1 MVINNVNK
9 FLKKY
14 SKNQTILVFV
24 SIYWAGSLLLTCL
37 YIAFIFLYI
46 KWWKKLPYFQNTEGY
61 LPTTFISVLIPARNE
76 QDNIVQCLDAIVK
89 GHYPKN
95 LFEIIV
101 IDDHSDDL
109 TPQYVRDFAA
119 QNAQVRL
126 IELKNY
132 VKLSGNQP
140 FKKRAIEAAIGEAQG
155 ELIVTTDADCLA
167 QANWLSLLAQF
178 YEKTGKRF
186 IAAPVNFHEE
196 KSFFE
201 RFQSLD
207 YIGMMGVTG
216 AGVEGKFTN
225 MCNGANLAYQKK
237 LFYEVGGFKGIDH
250 VASGDDM
257 LLMQKIAR
265 FHPDALGFL
274 KNPEATVFT
283 KAKETVAEFLSQRL
297 RWASKSS
304 SYTEFFTVFQ
314 LASVFVYCYSIA
326 LSLCLS
332 IFYDKIFFILFLIQL
347 GIKTISDYFFLRMM
361 TGFFNRTDLMR
372 PFLTPQYM
380 HILYIIIVGSLANF
394 KKTYT
399 WKGRKVS

>member
-1 MVINNVNK
+1 M
-9 FLKKY
+9 LD
-14 SKNQTILVFV
+14 T
-24 SIYWAGSLLLTCL
+24 IYWAGSLLLATF
-37 YIAFIFLYI
+37 YVVFIFLYI
-46 KWWKKLPYFQNTEGY
+46 KFWKKLSFFQNTEGY
-61 LPTTFISVLIPARNE
+61 VPKTFLSVLIPARDE
-76 QDNIVQCLDAIVK
+76 QDNINQCLQAIVS
-89 GHYPKN
+89 GNYPKS

-101 IDDHSDDL
+101 IDDHSKDE
-109 TPQYVRDFAA
+109 TPQYVRDFSLK
-119 QNAQVRL
+119 NPNIRL

-132 VKLSGNQP
+132 IKISENQP
-140 FKKRAIEAAIGEAQG
+140 FKKRAIEAAIGEAKG

-167 QANWLSLLAQF
+167 QPNWLNLLTEF
-178 YEKTGKRF
+178 YERTGKRF

-237 LFYEVGGFKGIDH
+237 LFYEVGGFQGIDH

-265 FHPDALGFL
+265 FYPDSLGFL

-283 KAKETVAEFLSQRL
+283 KAKPTIAEFLSQRL

-314 LASVFVYCYSIA
+314 LATVFVFCWNI
-326 LSLCLS
+326 LFSLCLS
-332 IFYDKIFFILFLIQL
+332 VFYDRSVFLVFVISFSV
-347 GIKTISDYFFLRMM
+347 KTISDYFFLNMM
-361 TGFFNRTDLMR
+361 SRFFNRTDLMR
-372 PFLTPQYM
+372 PFLPPQYI
-380 HILYIIIVGSLANF
+380 HVLYIIVVGSLANF

-399 WKGRKVS
+399 WKGRKVR

>member
-1 MVINNVNK
+1 M
-9 FLKKY
+9 FYTL
-14 SKNQTILVFV
+14 
-24 SIYWAGSLLLTCL
+24 YWTVSLLLICL

-46 KWWKKLPYFQNTEGY
+46 RYWKKLSFFKFTEGY
-61 LPTTFISVLIPARNE
+61 HPKTVISVLIPARNE
-76 QDNIVQCLDAIVK
+76 QDYILHCLNAIVK
-89 GHYPKN
+89 GNYPQT

-101 IDDHSDDL
+101 IDDHSDDE
-109 TPQYVRDFAA
+109 TPQYVLDFAA
-119 QNAQVRL
+119 TRSNIRL

-132 VKLSGNQP
+132 VKLSENQP
-140 FKKRAIEAAIGEAQG
+140 FKKRAIEAAIGEAKG

-167 QANWLSLLAQF
+167 QPKWLNLLAEY

-196 KSFFE
+196 KTYFE

-225 MCNGANLAYQKK
+225 MCNGANLAYQKD

-265 FHPDALGFL
+265 FHPDSLGFL
-274 KNPEATVFT
+274 KNPEATVYT
-283 KAKETVAEFLSQRL
+283 KAKATIADFLSQRL

-314 LASVFVYCYSIA
+314 LATVFVFCWNI
-326 LSLCLS
+326 LISLCLS
-332 IFYDKIFFILFLIQL
+332 IFYDASFIAIFVLQFA
-347 GIKTISDYFFLRMM
+347 IKTVADYFFLNMM
-361 TGFFNRTDLMR
+361 SRFFNRTDLMR
-372 PFLTPQYM
+372 PFLTPQYI
-380 HILYIIIVGSLANF
+380 HILYIIVVGSLANF

-399 WKGRKVS
+399 WKGRKVK

>member
-1 MVINNVNK
+1 M
-9 FLKKY
+9 F
-14 SKNQTILVFV
+14 QT
-24 SIYWAGSLLLTCL
+24 IYWAGSLLLTCF
-37 YIAFIFLYI
+37 YIAFIFLYE
-46 KWWKKLPYFQNTEGY
+46 KWWKKLLPFAHTEGY
-61 LPTTFISVLIPARNE
+61 LPKTFISVLIPARDE
-76 QDNIVQCLDAIVK
+76 QDNIGHCLHAILS
-89 GHYPKN
+89 GNYPKH

-101 IDDHSDDL
+101 IDDHSDDE
-109 TPQYVRDFAA
+109 TPQYVLDFAA
-119 QNAQVRL
+119 KNANICL

-132 VKLSGNQP
+132 VKLAENQP
-140 FKKRAIEAAIGEAQG
+140 FKKRAIEAAIGEAKG
-155 ELIVTTDADCLA
+155 ELIVTTDADCFA
-167 QANWLSLLAQF
+167 QPNWLNMIVEF

-207 YIGMMGVTG
+207 YIGMMGITG
-216 AGVEGKFTN
+216 AGVAGKFTN
-225 MCNGANLAYQKK
+225 MCNGANLAYEKK

-283 KAKETVAEFLSQRL
+283 KAKATIADFMSQRL

-314 LASVFVYCYSIA
+314 LASVFVFCCSIV

-332 IFYDKIFFILFLIQL
+332 IFYDKIFFILFFIQL
-347 GIKTISDYFFLRMM
+347 SAKTIADYIFLKMM
-361 TGFFNRTDLMR
+361 TRFFNRPDLMR
-372 PFLTPQYM
+372 PFLTPQYL
-380 HILYIIIVGSLANF
+380 HILYIIVVGSLANF

>member
-1 MVINNVNK
+1 MFN
-9 FLKKY
+9 
-14 SKNQTILVFV
+14 TIL
-24 SIYWAGSLLLTCL
+24 WAIALLLTCL

-46 KWWKKLPYFQNTEGY
+46 KWWRKLSFFKNTEGY
-61 LPTTFISVLIPARNE
+61 QPSTFISVLIPARNE
-76 QDNIVQCLDAIVK
+76 QDNIGLCLDTIVK
-89 GHYPKN
+89 GHYPKP

-101 IDDHSDDL
+101 IDDHSDDA

-119 QNAQVRL
+119 KNPNIRL

-132 VKLSGNQP
+132 VKLSENQP
-140 FKKRAIEAAIGEAQG
+140 FKKRAIEAAIGEARG
-155 ELIVTTDADCLA
+155 ELIVTTDADCLS
-167 QANWLSLLAQF
+167 QPDWLNFIAEF
-178 YEKTGKRF
+178 YEKTGKQF
-186 IAAPVNFHEE
+186 IAAPVNFYQEQ
-196 KSFFE
+196 SLFE

-216 AGVEGKFTN
+216 AGVEGQFTN
-225 MCNGANLAYQKK
+225 MCNGANLAYTKK
-237 LFYEVGGFKGIDH
+237 IFYEVGGFKGIDH

-265 FHPDALGFL
+265 FYPHALGFL

-283 KAKETVAEFLSQRL
+283 KAKPTLSEFLSQRL

-314 LASVFVYCYSIA
+314 LASVFVFCWSIFINF
-326 LSLCLS
+326 CLS
-332 IFYDKIFFILFLIQL
+332 IFYDKVFIVVFILQL
-347 GIKTISDYFFLRMM
+347 GAKTGADYIFLNQMSRFFKRS
-361 TGFFNRTDLMR
+361 DLMR
-372 PFLTPQYM
+372 PFLLSQLL
-380 HILYIIIVGSLANF
+380 HISYIMVVGALSNV

>member
-1 MVINNVNK
+1 M
-9 FLKKY
+9 FYTL
-14 SKNQTILVFV
+14 
-24 SIYWAGSLLLTCL
+24 YWTVSLLLICL

-46 KWWKKLPYFQNTEGY
+46 RYWKKLSFFKFTEGY
-61 LPTTFISVLIPARNE
+61 HPKTVISVLIPARNE
-76 QDNIVQCLDAIVK
+76 QDYILHCLNAIVK
-89 GHYPKN
+89 GNYPQT

-101 IDDHSDDL
+101 IDDHSDDE
-109 TPQYVRDFAA
+109 TPQYVLDFAA
-119 QNAQVRL
+119 TRSNIRL

-132 VKLSGNQP
+132 VKLSENQP
-140 FKKRAIEAAIGEAQG
+140 FKKRAIEAAIGEAKG

-167 QANWLSLLAQF
+167 QPKWLNLLAEY

-196 KSFFE
+196 KTYFE

-225 MCNGANLAYQKK
+225 MCNGANLAYQKD

-265 FHPDALGFL
+265 LHPDSLGFL
-274 KNPEATVFT
+274 KNPEATVYT
-283 KAKETVAEFLSQRL
+283 KAKATIADFLSQRL

-314 LASVFVYCYSIA
+314 LATVFVFCWNI
-326 LSLCLS
+326 LISLCLS
-332 IFYDKIFFILFLIQL
+332 IFYDASFIAIFVLQFA
-347 GIKTISDYFFLRMM
+347 IKTVADYFFLNMM
-361 TGFFNRTDLMR
+361 SRFFNRTDLMR
-372 PFLTPQYM
+372 PFLTPQYI
-380 HILYIIIVGSLANF
+380 HILYIIVVGSLANF

-399 WKGRKVS
+399 WKGRKVK

>member
-1 MVINNVNK
+1 M
-9 FLKKY
+9 FYTL
-14 SKNQTILVFV
+14 
-24 SIYWAGSLLLTCL
+24 YWIASLLLIGF
-37 YIAFIFLYI
+37 YIAFIFLYTTC
-46 KWWKKLPYFQNTEGY
+46 WKRLSFFQSTEGY
-61 LPTTFISVLIPARNE
+61 LPQTVISVLIPARNE
-76 QDNIVQCLDAIVK
+76 QDNILHCLHAIVN
-89 GHYPKN
+89 GNYPQT

-101 IDDHSDDL
+101 IDDHSDDK
-109 TPQYVRDFAA
+109 TPQYVLDFAA
-119 QNAQVRL
+119 THHNIRL

-132 VKLSGNQP
+132 IKLSENQP
-140 FKKRAIEAAIGEAQG
+140 FKKRAIEAAIGEAKG

-167 QANWLSLLAQF
+167 QPNWLNLLAEY

-196 KSFFE
+196 KTYFE

-265 FHPDALGFL
+265 FHPNSLGFL
-274 KNPEATVFT
+274 KNPEATVYT
-283 KAKETVAEFLSQRL
+283 KAKATIADFLSQRL

-314 LASVFVYCYSIA
+314 LAIVFAFCCNI
-326 LSLCLS
+326 LISLILS
-332 IFYDKIFFILFLIQL
+332 IFYDASFTPIFVLQFAV
-347 GIKTISDYFFLRMM
+347 KTIVDYFFLNMM
-361 TGFFNRTDLMR
+361 SRFFNRTDLMR
-372 PFLTPQYM
+372 PFLTPQYI
-380 HILYIIIVGSLANF
+380 HILYIIVVGSLANF

-399 WKGRKVS
+399 WKGRKVR